1 MDVPELL
8 RRAACHV
15 PAVATDEAG
24 ATVADANEYLDHDEW
39 EVALDILVELGDAY
53 RTETAYWDLLA
64 EAARLMWLS
73 QTERWCHWRRFEVV
87 HGMVRAD
94 LQLVDPD
101 VAGGRRT
108 PIPGDGRL
116 RPLWDIG
123 DVTAAGEPDLY
134 VARLWVEAQP
144 DLRPG
149 GRAVVRLAPLSPQR
163 WRRLAAGDVITMHE
177 QRPVAGTATVVESV
191 LPIATSA
198 RRDRG

>member
-8 RRAACHV
+8 RRAARHV
-15 PAVATDEAG
+15 PAVATGAAG
-24 ATVADANEYLDHDEW
+24 TTVADANEYLDHDEW
-39 EVALDILVELGDAY
+39 KVALDILVELGDAY
-53 RTETAYWDLLA
+53 RSETASWDLPA
-64 EAARLMWLS
+64 EAARMMRLS
-73 QTERWCHWRRFEVV
+73 RTERWCHWRRFEVV
-87 HGMVRAD
+87 HGVMRAD

-123 DVTAAGEPDLY
+123 DVTPAGDPDLY

-144 DLRPG
+144 DLQPG
-149 GRAVVRLAPLSPQR
+149 GRAVIRLAPLRPQR

-177 QRPVAGTATVVESV
+177 QVPVVGTATIVESV
-191 LPIATSA
+191 LPVGDPRKT
-198 RRDRG
+198 